1 MKQKNRTLEA
11 SSSYHD
17 MNNDLI
23 YSMDSRSNTYMYMRG
38 DKVGILGQKEYYKE
52 YYNNTILSNSSN
64 PPVFNL

>member
-1 MKQKNRTLEA
+1 
-11 SSSYHD
+11 